1 MKLLRNFLYNSA
13 YQLLVLFLPFI
24 TMPYISRV
32 LGPRGIGINS
42 YTYSIVMFFTLF
54 GSLGLSIYGAR
65 EIATVQDN
73 IKDRSAIFWNVFLL
87 KCVTVV
93 IAWVLFMLFI
103 PTIDHHYNIY
113 YYAQSILFLTTML
126 DVSWYFAGMEQF
138 KTIVIRNTLLKL
150 VTVGLVFIYVKNVND
165 LVLYIIFINIGNL
178 IANVSMVF
186 GLKDQ
191 IQKPVYSKI
200 FNSYFFIP
208 LLPALALFLPNI
220 AANVYLLLNKVMIGQ
235 LDSVIS
241 AGFYQQSDSII
252 KIVVAII
259 TSLGTVLMPRV
270 SSLYSEK
277 KFREIKKY
285 VYKSMNF
292 SLALSFPL
300 MLGIIGISSYF
311 VPWFFGPGYE
321 SVVVLIRVESITLVL
336 IAISNVLGMQFLVP
350 TRRTRDFTISITTGA
365 IVNIALNPFLIMR
378 FGALGA
384 MVATVVAELVVVIV
398 QMYLLRNAFN
408 FLKLFSGV
416 WKYFICALI
425 MALAII
431 FINHHLELESKWII
445 ILCDVVIGIFTY
457 VMSNILFRTDIV
469 MELNHFRKHKF

>member
-1 MKLLRNFLYNSA
+1 
-13 YQLLVLFLPFI
+13 
-24 TMPYISRV
+24 
-32 LGPRGIGINS
+32 
-42 YTYSIVMFFTLF
+42 
-54 GSLGLSIYGAR
+54 
-65 EIATVQDN
+65 
-73 IKDRSAIFWNVFLL
+73 
-87 KCVTVV
+87 
-93 IAWVLFMLFI
+93 
-103 PTIDHHYNIY
+103 
-113 YYAQSILFLTTML
+113 
-126 DVSWYFAGMEQF
+126 
-138 KTIVIRNTLLKL
+138 
-150 VTVGLVFIYVKNVND
+150 
-165 LVLYIIFINIGNL
+165 
-178 IANVSMVF
+178 
-186 GLKDQ
+186 
-191 IQKPVYSKI
+191 
-200 FNSYFFIP
+200 
-208 LLPALALFLPNI
+208 
-220 AANVYLLLNKVMIGQ
+220 
-235 LDSVIS
+235 
-241 AGFYQQSDSII
+241 
-252 KIVVAII
+252 
-259 TSLGTVLMPRV
+259 
-270 SSLYSEK
+270 
-277 KFREIKKY
+277 
-285 VYKSMNF
+285 MNF